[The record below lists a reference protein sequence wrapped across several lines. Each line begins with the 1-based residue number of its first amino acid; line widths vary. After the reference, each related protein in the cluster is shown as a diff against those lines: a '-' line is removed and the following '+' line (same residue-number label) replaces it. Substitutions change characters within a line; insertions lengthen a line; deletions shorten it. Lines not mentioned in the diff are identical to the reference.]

1 MNSAISRTVELAEFL
16 KRCIS
21 GLHQNVE
28 IIGESG
34 KTRILCHLS
43 TKGFSAKGKGYMGP
57 IAEAELKPVEYAD
70 LKNPNNELIRE
81 LIPARR

>member
-1 MNSAISRTVELAEFL
+1 
-16 KRCIS
+16 
-21 GLHQNVE
+21 
-28 IIGESG
+28 
-34 KTRILCHLS
+34 
-43 TKGFSAKGKGYMGP
+43 MGP